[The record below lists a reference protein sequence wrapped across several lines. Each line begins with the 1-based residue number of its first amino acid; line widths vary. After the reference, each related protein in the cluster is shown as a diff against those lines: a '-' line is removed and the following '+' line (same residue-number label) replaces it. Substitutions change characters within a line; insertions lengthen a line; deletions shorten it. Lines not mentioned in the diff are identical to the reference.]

1 MIESEITSTGGG
13 VTIVIVA
20 GEGVDTA
27 GSATTTTKNG
37 EKIKRGEEAK
47 CD

>member
-20 GEGVDTA
+20 GEGVDTV
-27 GSATTTTKNG
+27 GIDDYDEERRKNQ
-37 EKIKRGEEAK
+37 KRGRGK
-47 CD
+47 V